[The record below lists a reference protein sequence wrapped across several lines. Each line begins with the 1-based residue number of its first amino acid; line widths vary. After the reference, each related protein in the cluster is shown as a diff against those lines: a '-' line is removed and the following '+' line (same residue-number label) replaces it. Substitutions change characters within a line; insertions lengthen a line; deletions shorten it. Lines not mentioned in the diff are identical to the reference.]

1 MVNENRRYLVD
12 RSGTPFFYHA
22 DTPWMIFTKLTE
34 AEATGATT
42 NAAAN
47 MRDLM
52 RMERTPGRLS
62 VTRCESAWHNAQ
74 ESSSRR
80 SVTV

>member
-34 AEATGATT
+34 AEATGDVARRKEQGF
-42 NAAAN
+42 AALQVQLTGFLG
-47 MRDLM
+47 MRNRAGELPFAGPLP
-52 RMERTPGRLS
+52 E
-62 VTRCESAWHNAQ
+62 
-74 ESSSRR
+74 
-80 SVTV
+80 